1 MVTLEEMLLA
11 PDVQPKVL
19 DDCDSLIGQELSEK
33 GGISGNA
40 IKLAYKTVN
49 TFKPDHI
56 RYLMGEMLPQ
66 MVGQLEPFWADFQ
79 AAGGPEFG
87 DYLAKRGGEVSEALL
102 QVTDARAEGSGRP
115 VMIKAYGSVRGSAAK
130 HVEAALPRLGG
141 MVGKYAS

>member
-1 MVTLEEMLLA
+1 MATLGEMLLT

-19 DDCDSLIGQELSEK
+19 ADCETLIEQELSEK

-49 TFKPDHI
+49 TFKPDHV

-66 MVGQLEPFWADFQ
+66 MVGKLEPFWADFQ
-79 AAGGPEFG
+79 TAGGSEFG
-87 DYLAKRGGEVSEALL
+87 DYLAKRGSEVSEALL

-115 VMIKAYGSVRGSAAK
+115 IIVRAYGSVRGGAAK
-130 HVEAALPRLGG
+130 HIEIALPRLGG
-141 MVGKYAS
+141 MVGKYAN

>member
-1 MVTLEEMLLA
+1 MATLEEMLLT

-19 DDCDSLIGQELSEK
+19 DDCDTLIGQELSEK

-66 MVGQLEPFWADFQ
+66 MVGKLEPFWADFQ
-79 AAGGPEFG
+79 AAGGSEFG

-141 MVGKYAS
+141 MGGKNAN